1 MVIVKTPMLV
11 PLLRFIE
18 EGSDKLVALSLCIDK
33 FIYTIF
39 KERFDTDIYLNT
51 SEKERVSCADD
62 LKNNIVRSALQEFDV
77 KHGVEI
83 TFLSDIPTA
92 QSLEMGTRAAFATS
106 LVHGLSSFT
115 GHLVSSEDLARLTFG
130 ILSPLEDSPWLRHE
144 VDAVSRGGFV
154 KSVMQGNGIVTDRLW
169 LEDSYVRKLG
179 SRLQLFQTNISSDD
193 SEEADLT
200 DFSEEL
206 IRAASAD
213 DYDQS
218 LKVLGEAWENHTN
231 SCITKIP
238 IMKKIRD
245 LIHGCRFLKAATNYN
260 LLIATPRHNQDRVIQ
275 HLGDLME
282 YPFNIERYPSRVTY
296 FLRRYPW
303 K

>member
-144 VDAVSRGGFV
+144 VDAVSRGLRQVGHA
-154 KSVMQGNGIVTDRLW
+154 GERDRDRQAL
-169 LEDSYVRKLG
+169 VG
-179 SRLQLFQTNISSDD
+179 
-193 SEEADLT
+193 
-200 DFSEEL
+200 
-206 IRAASAD
+206 
-213 DYDQS
+213 
-218 LKVLGEAWENHTN
+218 
-231 SCITKIP
+231 
-238 IMKKIRD
+238 
-245 LIHGCRFLKAATNYN
+245 RFLRSKAGFAAATV
-260 LLIATPRHNQDRVIQ
+260 PDK
-275 HLGDLME
+275 HLE
-282 YPFNIERYPSRVTY
+282 
-296 FLRRYPW
+296 
-303 K
+303 